1 MSEPVSLPPP
11 VEQPAPRRR
20 VAIATVLSLAIA
32 ALVGLA
38 VATVVIIGYRA
49 SWRTTLGLTQE
60 KGELVLSGLEASVRE
75 LMHPPDSQLA
85 FIAEILSRPAP
96 AVPLDRD
103 RLIDLLTGAMA
114 AAPQVQRLIFIDPDG
129 TAVTVQRGTTGASA
143 LVLDLSST
151 PGVRRS
157 LEEAA
162 QHVGGYWGELVYDS
176 TLRQTLINRRYAVWR
191 DNRFVGALG
200 AFVSTRQLS
209 DAMLRDA
216 SAAAGTRFI
225 LFDRDRVLAHAR
237 LAEPLSGLD
246 VDSPLP
252 ALAQIADPVLAGI
265 WSGPE
270 PVGFGHGSFFHRVTI
285 GSEEFAFLQRVL
297 YGFGPT
303 PWRLGVYFR
312 MADIGQE
319 LDQVILAAAA
329 GVAVLILA
337 VICAI
342 LLGRRLARPIRRV
355 ADAANALRESGFA
368 RFQALPGSHV
378 REIDDQVRAFNAMQN
393 GLRWFRAY
401 VPRSVVRRLMSDP
414 DGLAAPSVEREIT
427 VMFTDIVGF
436 TSLSETMDAADV
448 AALLDHHFE
457 LVTHAVD
464 AEGGTVDKF
473 IGDAVM
479 AFWNA
484 PKRQDDHAEAA
495 VRAALAI
502 AEALHA
508 DNVARAAAGGRP
520 IAIRIGVHTGPAIVG
535 NIGPAGRL
543 NYTAIGDSVNTA
555 QRIQGLGRELCRGA
569 ADAGILVSGAT
580 AELLRLPFPLESVG
594 TFNLRGR
601 AQPVAVYRLW
611 PRPAQAQA
619 GQAAS
624 PPAARA
630 AGGSAP

>member
-1 MSEPVSLPPP
+1 MALPPP

-20 VAIATVLSLAIA
+20 VAIATVLSVTM
-32 ALVGLA
+32 ALLVALA
-38 VATVVIIGYRA
+38 VATVVVMGYRA

-60 KGELVLSGLEASVRE
+60 KGELVLAGLESSVRE
-75 LMHPPDSQLA
+75 LMQPADSQLA
-85 FIAEILSRPAP
+85 FVAEILSRPAP
-96 AVPLDRD
+96 AAPPDNARM
-103 RLIDLLTGAMA
+103 IDLLTGAMA
-114 AAPQVQRLIFIDPDG
+114 AAPQVMRLIFIDPEG
-129 TAVTVQRGTTGASA
+129 TAISVQRGTAGATA
-143 LVLDLSST
+143 LLLDLAST

-157 LEEAA
+157 LEEAS
-162 QHVGGYWGELVYDS
+162 QHVGGYWGELIYDNV
-176 TLRQTLINRRYAVWR
+176 LRQTLINRRFSVWR
-191 DNRFVGALG
+191 DNRFVGGLA

-216 SAAAGTRFI
+216 AAAPGTRFI

-237 LAEPLSGLD
+237 LAEPVSGLD
-246 VDSPLP
+246 VERPLP
-252 ALAQIADPVLAGI
+252 MLTDIADPVLAGI

-270 PVGFGHGSFFHRVTI
+270 PVGFGRGSFFHRVTVA
-285 GSEEFAFLQRVL
+285 GEEYAFLERVL

-319 LDQVILAAAA
+319 LDQVVLAAAA
-329 GVAVLILA
+329 GVVVLILA
-337 VICAI
+337 VLCAI

-368 RFQALPGSHV
+368 RFQALPGSRV

-401 VPRSVVRRLMSDP
+401 VPRSVVRLLMSDP

-448 AALLDHHFE
+448 ADLLDHHFE

-464 AEGGTVDKF
+464 AEGGTLDKF

-502 AEALHA
+502 AEALRA
-508 DNVARAAAGGRP
+508 DNAARALGQAGAGARP
-520 IAIRIGVHTGPAIVG
+520 VAIRIGIHTGPAIVG
-535 NIGPAGRL
+535 NIGPAGRI
-543 NYTAIGDSVNTA
+543 NYTAIGDTVNTA
-555 QRIQGLGRELCRGA
+555 QRVQGLGRELYRGTSE
-569 ADAGILVSGAT
+569 AGILVSGAT
-580 AELLRLPFPLESVG
+580 AEQLHLPFALESAG

-601 AQPVAVYRLW
+601 AQPVEVYRLL
-611 PRPAQAQA
+611 PRAEP
-619 GQAAS
+619 AAS
-624 PPAARA
+624 RPPAARA
-630 AGGSAP
+630 AGGSGP